1 MLEILGGLF
10 LIGLIVALAFA
21 GVAATTIAVIAVV
34 CLVIAGVVGL
44 ALGTAVLLFKLLVAV
59 LLALALQ
66 FIFVRVLTAIGDRAR
81 IDALRESASVNR
93 IAWILSGVTTGY
105 LYFIR

>member
-10 LIGLIVALAFA
+10 LIGLIVVLAFT
-21 GVAATTIAVIAVV
+21 GVAATTIVVIAAACV
-34 CLVIAGVVGL
+34 VIAAIIGL
-44 ALGTAVLLFKLLVAV
+44 VLGTAVLLFKVLVAV

-81 IDALRESASVNR
+81 IAALQEDASVNR
-93 IAWILSGVTTGY
+93 IAWILSGITTGY